1 MPTESFP
8 LRLEGKRILITAG
21 ASGMGRAGA
30 ELFAR
35 HGAVICIADYNANSA
50 ACVVEAVRAAGGQ
63 ASALVADL
71 TDMEQA
77 RHIVHEASERMGGL
91 DGLWAHAGA
100 PGPQGLE
107 NLDWNDYRRSMALNV
122 DATVASVSEAIPL
135 LRQGRKP
142 SILMTA
148 SISGLV
154 GSQLSPIYSLEKF
167 AIVGFAKSLALAL
180 GSDGIRVNA
189 LCPGLVDTPMLPTF
203 MSRSGDAEA
212 SRLAQEK
219 FVASVPLG
227 RVAQPEEQAHAALWL
242 MSDEAAYITGIA
254 LPVDGG
260 FTAR

>member
-1 MPTESFP
+1 MPTEPLP
-8 LRLEGKRILITAG
+8 LRLAGKRILITAG

-35 HGAVICIADYNANSA
+35 HGATVCIADYDADNAA
-50 ACVVEAVRAAGGQ
+50 RVVEAVLAAGGR

-71 TDMEQA
+71 TDMAQA
-77 RHIVHEASERMGGL
+77 RGVVHEAAERLGGL
-91 DGLWAHAGA
+91 DALWSHAGA
-100 PGPQGLE
+100 PGPQGVE
-107 NLDWNDYRRSMALNV
+107 NLDWNAYRRSMALNV
-122 DATVASVSEAIPL
+122 DAAVASVGEAIPL

-180 GSDGIRVNA
+180 GPDGIRVNA

-203 MSRSGDAEA
+203 MSRSGDTEA
-212 SRLAQEK
+212 SRVAQEK

-227 RVAQPEEQAHAALWL
+227 RVAQPEEQAQAALWL
-242 MSDEAAYITGIA
+242 ISDEAAYVTGIA
-254 LPVDGG
+254 LAVDGG